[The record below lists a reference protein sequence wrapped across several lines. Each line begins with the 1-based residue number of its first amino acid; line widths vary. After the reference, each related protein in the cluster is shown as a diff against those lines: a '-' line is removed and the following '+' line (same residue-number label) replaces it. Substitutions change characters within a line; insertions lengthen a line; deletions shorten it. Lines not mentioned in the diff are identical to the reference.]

1 MALLYL
7 KPIRSCFILGFGL
20 TLTRILFGV
29 ESITLESITS
39 INALA
44 LGYATAM
51 LEAAI
56 VCFND
61 QGHSSNTILPVT
73 ISGEEDKVEL
83 VLEWY
88 LDISDNIQKSYQEPN
103 RTTDYGAMCV
113 AVLLSINL
121 IENCSA
127 VEPTIGNNGF
137 DFYLCDEDD
146 ELNFLIARLEVSG
159 IRKETARN
167 TVAKR
172 VKVKKTQT
180 SRSDHSG
187 LPAYI
192 CVTEFGAPKA
202 TFVQK

>member
-7 KPIRSCFILGFGL
+7 KPICSCFILGFGL
-20 TLTRILFGV
+20 TLTRILHKV
-29 ESITLESITS
+29 ESITLESIKS

-44 LGYATAM
+44 EGYALAM
-51 LEAAI
+51 LEAAV
-56 VCFND
+56 VCFDD
-61 QGHSSNTILPVT
+61 QGHGSGSILPVT
-73 ISGEEDKVEL
+73 TEADGTTANLVVDWFLEISE
-83 VLEWY
+83 
-88 LDISDNIQKSYQEPN
+88 NIRKSYQEPN

-146 ELNFLIARLEVSG
+146 EWNFYLARLEVSG
-159 IRKETARN
+159 IRKETTKN

-202 TFVQK
+202 TLVQK